1 MKLVISLYFLGQHLL
16 SAILERDQ
24 IETLSW
30 WLGTD
35 VSYIE
40 IDSKVNL
47 TQEQIQHV
55 ENVCNEAIAAAT
67 PVNVHILRD
76 KDENDVPPEVK
87 LSINKSFITYLEKS
101 A

>member
-1 MKLVISLYFLGQHLL
+1 MHLTKLVFFLGQHLL

-30 WLGTD
+30 CLGTD

-40 IDSKVNL
+40 IDSNVNL
-47 TQEQIQHV
+47 TQDKIQYV
-55 ENVCNEAIAAAT
+55 ERFCNEAIAAAT
-67 PVNVHILRD
+67 PVNVHILHD

-87 LSINKSFITYLEKS
+87 PSTNVFIYFRNFI
-101 A
+101 